1 MIKAIIKFFKKL
13 FGIKTDKKEP
23 SIGVAQPIVK
33 NPSKPLQKVEKVKKK
48 TLKDGDFKKKKPNKK
63 KVPKKDVK
71 KDVKKVSTK
80 KTPTKKAP
88 TKKTKK

>member
-71 KDVKKVSTK
+71 KVSTK